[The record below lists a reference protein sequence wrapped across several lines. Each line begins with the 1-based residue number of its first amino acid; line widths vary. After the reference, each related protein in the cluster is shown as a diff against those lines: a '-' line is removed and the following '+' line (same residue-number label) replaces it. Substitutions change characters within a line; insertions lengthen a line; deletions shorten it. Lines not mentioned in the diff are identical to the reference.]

1 NGPREIAFNLTTDYY
16 TLKVCQTINNESLSY
31 IYNLFINEVESEK
44 YILLDHDSILKYDYV
59 LECLNSTSDCIIP
72 NIIVGNNIQSPK
84 TYSIQS
90 FNKGNTVLA
99 IGSGICISKKL
110 CEKLRQVFGDVFD
123 SRFYFYGVDSTF
135 FLRLN
140 KIGESEF
147 IKISECVV
155 LHSLSR
161 LENEAIKVKQFRI
174 KERSYDQGLTL
185 RYYFCKFTFFTVAK
199 KLLAKLIFN
208 KSDISLIYFAKA
220 YFSGKH
226 YKSGKS

>member
-1 NGPREIAFNLTTDYY
+1 MSKDDIILCLWNNGPREIAFNLTTDYY

-99 IGSGICISKKL
+99 IGSGICISKNYV
-110 CEKLRQVFGDVFD
+110 RNFD
-123 SRFYFYGVDSTF
+123 KYLVMFLILGFIFMVLIQLFSTA
-135 FLRLN
+135 
-140 KIGESEF
+140 E
-147 IKISECVV
+147 
-155 LHSLSR
+155 
-161 LENEAIKVKQFRI
+161 
-174 KERSYDQGLTL
+174 
-185 RYYFCKFTFFTVAK
+185 
-199 KLLAKLIFN
+199 
-208 KSDISLIYFAKA
+208 
-220 YFSGKH
+220 
-226 YKSGKS
+226 